1 MSMAVNKA
9 RLAAVTKELSARW
22 DETKEQWRD
31 AKCDE
36 FQHKYM
42 DELFASVDTSLG
54 VIEQL
59 DKLAAKIRS
68 DCE

>member
-1 MSMAVNKA
+1 MSMAVNRA
-9 RLAAVTKELSARW
+9 RLAAITKELSARW
-22 DETKEQWRD
+22 DETKERWRD

-36 FQHKYM
+36 FQRKYM